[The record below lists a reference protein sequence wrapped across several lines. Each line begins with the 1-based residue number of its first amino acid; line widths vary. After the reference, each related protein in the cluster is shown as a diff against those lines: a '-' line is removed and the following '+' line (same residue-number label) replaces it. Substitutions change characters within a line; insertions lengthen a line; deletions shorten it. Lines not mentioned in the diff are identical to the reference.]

1 MKLNAKMIYEALK
14 KTENVTLLGDTHTE
28 RNLRFPCFFDGDL
41 GHIMSG
47 GVYLAEDHEIP
58 RRAPAQQNILWVS
71 WGDQPPKAIPKCP
84 VLFFHEETRPQYI
97 LNLIQDIF
105 VRFYAWE
112 DALEDI
118 LSNDSNVHRMLEA
131 SEPFFSHPIC
141 VLDTSMN
148 YLGYTNSF
156 MNIGTQVFLPERAEG
171 DERTL
176 RGATPPPFYKGE
188 KDLVKQLHNRDFT
201 LGTLCMIH
209 TEEPFSETE
218 LLLFDILEQKL
229 TVALQNLSMLRG
241 LYRNSF
247 KDQMQEYFAT
257 KQVIADNLYEG
268 LAQWGGQKGDRFI
281 CYKVKASHIN
291 QKINAE
297 YICSIFENVIMSSIA
312 FWHDAVLVVLVDVT
326 RNGDD
331 EQGLHEKITDL
342 LTHLEMKAG
351 VSLTFTDIDQ
361 AWYHF
366 RQACCAFDEGYP
378 VRPEETL
385 YFFQSYVPS
394 YMLHH
399 AMGEFP
405 KAFLLDKGMQAL
417 IEHDQQ
423 YAVSYVDTLNAFFAC
438 RMNMS
443 QTADVLGIHRTSL
456 NSRMQKIWECL
467 EHELTPE
474 YLLYLQVIL
483 AILNSQ
489 G

>member
-1 MKLNAKMIYEALK
+1 MKLNANMIYEALR
-14 KTENVTLLGDTHTE
+14 KTENVSLLGDSRRE
-28 RNLRFPCFFDGDL
+28 RTLRFPCFFDGEL
-41 GHIMSG
+41 SHLMSG
-47 GVYLAEDHEIP
+47 GVYLAESQEIP
-58 RRAPAQQNILWVS
+58 RKAPDQQNILWVS
-71 WGDQPPKAIPKCP
+71 WGSQVPKAIPKCP
-84 VLFFHEETRPQYI
+84 VLFFHEETRPHYI

-105 VRFYAWE
+105 VRFFAWK
-112 DALEDI
+112 DSLDDI
-118 LSNDSNVHRMLEA
+118 LNNGSNVHRMLAA
-131 SEPFFSHPIC
+131 SEPLFQHPLC
-141 VLDTSMN
+141 VLDTVNN
-148 YLGYTNSF
+148 YLGYTESF
-156 MNIGTQVFLPERAEG
+156 MNIGTQVFLPKRAEG
-171 DERTL
+171 DERKL
-176 RGATPPPFYKGE
+176 HGATPPPYYKGE
-188 KDLVKQLHNRDFT
+188 KDLVRQMQNRDFT

-209 TEEPFSETE
+209 TDEPFSETE
-218 LLLFDILEQKL
+218 LILFDLLEQKL
-229 TVALQNLSMLRG
+229 TVALQNLSMLQG

-247 KDQMQEYFAT
+247 KHQMQEYFAT
-257 KQVIADNLYEG
+257 KQAVAETLYESLG
-268 LAQWGGQKGDRFI
+268 QWGGQQGDRFI

-297 YICSIFENVIMSSIA
+297 YICSIFENVIASSIA

-326 RNGDD
+326 RNGSE
-331 EQGLHEKITDL
+331 EQVLHEKIADL

-351 VSLTFTDIDQ
+351 VSLSFTEVED

-378 VRPEETL
+378 VRPEDTL
-385 YFFQSYVPS
+385 YFFQDFVPS

-405 KAFLLDKGMQAL
+405 KYFLLDKGMQAL
-417 IEHDQQ
+417 LEHDQQ
-423 YAVSYVDTLNAFFAC
+423 YAVSYVDTLNTFFEC

-443 QTADVLGIHRTSL
+443 QTADLLGIHRTSL